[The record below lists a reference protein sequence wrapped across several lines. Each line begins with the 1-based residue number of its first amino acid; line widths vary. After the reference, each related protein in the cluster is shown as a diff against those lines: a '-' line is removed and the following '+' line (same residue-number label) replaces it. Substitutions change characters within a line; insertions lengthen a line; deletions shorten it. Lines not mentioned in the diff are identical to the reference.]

1 MAKKGVLKN
10 GKNKKLHSKL
20 IQQKKTKEQKAKALR
35 KQRLKE
41 VFEKSKK
48 DSTP

>member
-20 IQQKKTKEQKAKALR
+20 IQQKKNERTKGQGVKKTT
-35 KQRLKE
+35 
-41 VFEKSKK
+41 FERSF
-48 DSTP
+48 